1 MSLQVAAILTIAVLA
16 FGTMEFAAAKGGDDR
31 TRLETRLNQDD
42 GPGSGK
48 AKFEER
54 NDRMRISIE
63 IEDVPLPCENFS
75 ATIGGEAVSGTF
87 IEDSGQCDLNL
98 DSRDG
103 DTVLSAEAGDEVIV
117 TGNGVTLTGTLQN
130 K

>member
-31 TRLETRLNQDD
+31 TRLEAKLNED
-42 GPGSGK
+42 GGDGSGK

-54 NDRMRISIE
+54 DDRTRISIE
-63 IEDVPLPCENFS
+63 IEDVPLECENYS
-75 ATIGGEAVSGTF
+75 ATIDGAAVGGTF
-87 IEDSGQCDLNL
+87 ILEDDVCDLNL
-98 DSRDG
+98 DDRDG